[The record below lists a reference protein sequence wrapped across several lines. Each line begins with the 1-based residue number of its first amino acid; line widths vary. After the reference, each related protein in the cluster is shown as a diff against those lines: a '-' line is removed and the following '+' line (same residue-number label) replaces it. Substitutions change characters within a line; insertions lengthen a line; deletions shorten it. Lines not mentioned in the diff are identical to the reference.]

1 MNPASKSRSGGRE
14 PRDSA
19 KEVDTRHKVST
30 PDADMQAQDAGA
42 ADSGDAG
49 RGRAAQGAMK
59 QQSKTGQE
67 RGSRR

>member
-1 MNPASKSRSGGRE
+1 MNPASKSRPGGRE

-30 PDADMQAQDAGA
+30 PDADMQAQDAGTPA
-42 ADSGDAG
+42 GGDAG
-49 RGRAAQGAMK
+49 RGGAAEGAMK

-67 RGSRR
+67 HGSRR

>member
-1 MNPASKSRSGGRE
+1 MNPASNSRSGGRE

-30 PDADMQAQDAGA
+30 PDADMPAEDAGTA
-42 ADSGDAG
+42 GSGEAG
-49 RGRAAQGAMK
+49 RARAAEKAMK
-59 QQSKTGQE
+59 QQSKTPQE